1 MPFVEKTDN
10 QFDAGIPTQRD
21 GFLRLGRM
29 TRHKLTEEET
39 NHLLSLTA
47 LSLSAFNVN
56 NCRFVVVRDVEL
68 RKQVNKLS
76 LKKVQIPQVFSL
88 IILCADLQ
96 HGEKDPGGN
105 GGNDS
110 QKAKKTT
117 TSRKKRSQ
125 RDSKQLQR
133 DEAMCSCGIAAQTLM
148 LTAKAMGYD
157 SWRMDGFDYEG
168 VGELINL
175 PQDYVV
181 AMLLV
186 VGKNIKQ
193 LWPNGSQV
201 NFNNVM
207 ITDQFD

>member
-1 MPFVEKTDN
+1 MPSVEKTDS
-10 QFDAGIPTQRD
+10 QFDFGIPSHRD
-21 GFLRLGRM
+21 GFIRLGKT

-68 RKQVNKLS
+68 RKQINKLS
-76 LKKVQIPQVFSL
+76 LNKAKIPQVFSL

-96 HGEKDPGGN
+96 HGEKDSGEN
-105 GGNDS
+105 GGSDS
-110 QKAKKTT
+110 EKAKTT
-117 TSRKKRSQ
+117 TASRKKRSK

-157 SWRMDGFDYEG
+157 SWRVDGFDYDG
-168 VGELINL
+168 VGEVINL
-175 PQDYVV
+175 PNDYVV

-193 LWPNGSQV
+193 LWSNGSQV
-201 NFNNVM
+201 NFTNVM
-207 ITDQFD
+207 IMDQFD